1 MKTTSC
7 SRAASRLNDFLFLW
21 RLLSALLLAA
31 GGGSAIAAAAQ
42 PLVEVAAFGAAPVS
56 GAEASSGPIS
66 RTGDLLLR
74 PESRRKAANEFEMR
88 AAAGETWLDLLGRA
102 SALLDSAT
110 LKDAS
115 AIRGIALLP
124 PLDAGKY
131 VRLRAV
137 QGTRQVEIDY
147 VVSVEE
153 GYTIVVDPAGVQV
166 KRHAS
171 DAKLVQKMRSD
182 PAKASLFTATDA
194 IGLPEAIVLQ
204 LVEIFAGDV
213 DFLRELHRGYRCTL
227 AYEVSYRDGVIDQAG
242 RVLAVDLVIH
252 NRRLQAY
259 YFDDGKGGGYYTET
273 GRSMKKLF
281 RKSPVEFSRITSD
294 YTLARFHPILG
305 LWRAHRGVDYAAP
318 LGSKVLATAD
328 GTVDFAGE
336 HGQLGKVV
344 ILQHHNRFLT
354 YYGHLHR
361 FAAGLAP
368 GSMVESGQV
377 IGYVGMSGLATGP
390 HVHYEFHTR
399 NAAGDW
405 VSVPTPEHVE
415 APPANS
421 PAYFKAIEGY
431 RGQLGL
437 AASAHLV
444 ILD

>member
-1 MKTTSC
+1 LVKTTSC
-7 SRAASRLNDFLFLW
+7 SQAARRPNILLFFCYLQG
-21 RLLSALLLAA
+21 ALLLAA
-31 GGGSAIAAAAQ
+31 GGGAVAAAAQ

-56 GAEASSGPIS
+56 ADTSGGPIT
-66 RTGDLLLR
+66 RPGDFLLR
-74 PESRRKAANEFEMR
+74 PESRRKAANEFEIR
-88 AAAGETWLDLLGRA
+88 VAAGETWLDLLSRA
-102 SALLDSAT
+102 GALLDSAT
-110 LKDAS
+110 LKHVP
-115 AIRGIALLP
+115 AIQGIALLP

-131 VRLRAV
+131 VRLRSV
-137 QGTRQVEIDY
+137 QGSHQVEIDY

-227 AYEVSYRDGVIDQAG
+227 AYEVNFSDGQIDQTG
-242 RVLAVDLVIH
+242 RILAVDLVIH

-259 YFDDGKGGGYYTET
+259 YFDDGKGGGYYSET
-273 GRSMKKLF
+273 GRSMRKLF

-336 HGQLGKVV
+336 RGELGNVV
-344 ILQHHNRFLT
+344 VLQHQNRFLT
-354 YYGHLHR
+354 YYGHLHG
-361 FAAGLAP
+361 FATGLAP
-368 GSMVESGQV
+368 GSIVERGQV
-377 IGYVGMSGLATGP
+377 IGYVGMTGLATGP

-399 NAAGDW
+399 NTAGDW
-405 VSVPTPEHVE
+405 VSVPSPEHVE
-415 APPANS
+415 APPVSA

-431 RGQLGL
+431 RGQLEL
-437 AASAHLV
+437 AASAHFV